1 MILDFA
7 RLILDFIFLKQRF
20 GKLFLDFVKAG
31 IYADSTDRNRVLRM
45 QAIQNLQSYFGR
57 KFFAYLSEYLYNDY
71 RKQKDKQQFQN
82 PRHFIPLIW
91 KILSKYQYE
100 ITMYEIYSKADSSY
114 VVKHSF
120 GGGFALQ
127 KIFKF

>member
-120 GGGFALQ
+120 DGGFALQ
-127 KIFKF
+127 